1 MTEECSTPHDQQA
14 LKAGAHELQRAA
26 GKVLTHACAAEDPHT
41 LGVALAHIEE
51 ALDRLSVGMLQA
63 ANAATMGHG
72 DSTDGGHLEPSAEAL
87 CFHLRR
93 TADRLRE
100 PQLACQSSRFWTRR
114 LVASASSDHEAR
126 ASGLPESQPHPQP
139 LAELHAVCWPLG
151 SLHGAHTGRDWSR
164 APMIALPRCHHDAT
178 RA

>member
-14 LKAGAHELQRAA
+14 LKAGAHDLQRAA
-26 GKVLTHACAAEDPHT
+26 GNVVKHACAAEDPHT

-63 ANAATMGHG
+63 ANAVTLAHS
-72 DSTDGGHLEPSAEAL
+72 DSPDENHMEPCAEAL

-100 PQLACQSSRFWTRR
+100 PQLACESSRFWTRR
-114 LVASASSDHEAR
+114 LIASSSVRNAR
-126 ASGLPESQPHPQP
+126 ASGDLPDSQPHP
-139 LAELHAVCWPLG
+139 AA
-151 SLHGAHTGRDWSR
+151 AR
-164 APMIALPRCHHDAT
+164 
-178 RA
+178 

>member
-1 MTEECSTPHDQQA
+1 MNKQGSTLHDQKA

-26 GKVLTHACAAEDPHT
+26 GKVLEYACAAEDHVT

-63 ANAATMGHG
+63 AHAVTM
-72 DSTDGGHLEPSAEAL
+72 SDGTADEGGLEPSAEAL

-93 TADRLRE
+93 TSERLNE

-114 LVASASSDHEAR
+114 LIAVASGDRDEPVAGPSPDVSYT
-126 ASGLPESQPHPQP
+126 LP
-139 LAELHAVCWPLG
+139 
-151 SLHGAHTGRDWSR
+151 
-164 APMIALPRCHHDAT
+164 
-178 RA
+178 

>member
-1 MTEECSTPHDQQA
+1 MTTIGGMNDERSTPQDRQG

-26 GKVLTHACAAEDPHT
+26 GKVLTHASAAEDAQT

-63 ANAATMGHG
+63 ANAVTMGHSESAD
-72 DSTDGGHLEPSAEAL
+72 DSHMEPSAEAL

-114 LVASASSDHEAR
+114 
-126 ASGLPESQPHPQP
+126 
-139 LAELHAVCWPLG
+139 
-151 SLHGAHTGRDWSR
+151 
-164 APMIALPRCHHDAT
+164 MIASTPQGEAAHAP
-178 RA
+178 A

>member
-1 MTEECSTPHDQQA
+1 MTTIYSMTIERSTPYEQQA

-26 GKVLTHACAAEDPHT
+26 GKVLKHACAAEDPDT
-41 LGVALAHIEE
+41 LAVALAHIEE

-63 ANAATMGHG
+63 ANAVTMGHS
-72 DSTDGGHLEPSAEAL
+72 DSADDSNMEPSAEAL

-114 LVASASSDHEAR
+114 MIASTPSEREAR
-126 ASGLPESQPHPQP
+126 ASGGLAESQPHP
-139 LAELHAVCWPLG
+139 AA
-151 SLHGAHTGRDWSR
+151 AR
-164 APMIALPRCHHDAT
+164 
-178 RA
+178 

>member
-1 MTEECSTPHDQQA
+1 MTTIRAMTGECSTPHDQQA

-26 GKVLTHACAAEDPHT
+26 GKVLTHASAAEDPQT

-63 ANAATMGHG
+63 ANAVTLGHS
-72 DSTDGGHLEPSAEAL
+72 DSPDESPMEPPAEAL

-100 PQLACQSSRFWTRR
+100 PQLACQSSRF
-114 LVASASSDHEAR
+114 
-126 ASGLPESQPHPQP
+126 
-139 LAELHAVCWPLG
+139 
-151 SLHGAHTGRDWSR
+151 
-164 APMIALPRCHHDAT
+164 
-178 RA
+178 

>member
-1 MTEECSTPHDQQA
+1 MTGECSTPHDQQA
-14 LKAGAHELQRAA
+14 LKTGAHELQRAA
-26 GKVLTHACAAEDPHT
+26 GKVLKHACAAEDPHT

-63 ANAATMGHG
+63 ANAVTLGHS
-72 DSTDGGHLEPSAEAL
+72 DSPDESPMEPPAEAL

-114 LVASASSDHEAR
+114 MIASTPRADAAR
-126 ASGLPESQPHPQP
+126 AP
-139 LAELHAVCWPLG
+139 A
-151 SLHGAHTGRDWSR
+151 
-164 APMIALPRCHHDAT
+164 
-178 RA
+178 

>member
-1 MTEECSTPHDQQA
+1 MTTIGGMNDERSTPHDQRA

-26 GKVLTHACAAEDPHT
+26 GRVLAHASAAEDPET

-63 ANAATMGHG
+63 ANAVTTAHTESAD
-72 DSTDGGHLEPSAEAL
+72 DSHMEPSAEAL

-100 PQLACQSSRFWTRR
+100 PQLACQSSRLWTRR
-114 LVASASSDHEAR
+114 MIASAPQAEAAR
-126 ASGLPESQPHPQP
+126 TPA
-139 LAELHAVCWPLG
+139 
-151 SLHGAHTGRDWSR
+151 
-164 APMIALPRCHHDAT
+164 
-178 RA
+178 

>member
-1 MTEECSTPHDQQA
+1 MTTIGGMNDERSTPHDQQA

-26 GKVLTHACAAEDPHT
+26 GKVLTHASAAEDPQT

-63 ANAATMGHG
+63 ANAVTLGHE
-72 DSTDGGHLEPSAEAL
+72 DPADGGHLKPSAEAL
-87 CFHLRR
+87 CFHLRL

-114 LVASASSDHEAR
+114 MIESAPHAEA
-126 ASGLPESQPHPQP
+126 A
-139 LAELHAVCWPLG
+139 HAPV
-151 SLHGAHTGRDWSR
+151 
-164 APMIALPRCHHDAT
+164 
-178 RA
+178 